1 MRRRITVQLA
11 VALGLVATLVIA
23 GLATMTVAVDRLQT
37 VDKERSE
44 STDALITAGQLEQSV
59 VDLETGL
66 RGYLLAGRTRFLQP
80 YETALRSYRGR
91 IATLRED
98 TSNTPRAHA
107 LTIQL
112 GSAVDNYVSA
122 WAEPLIRLAQ
132 HHLGAARAAEAGGGG
147 KRRVDAIRSQF
158 GALLAAET
166 TLHGR
171 QVGDADTWATV
182 AKAVGYAAIGLFV
195 LLIAGLA
202 FMAQRRVVRPLKR
215 LASTARRISRGELSA
230 RAPEGGTGEVA
241 ELLVAFNRM
250 ASSLEHQHDELERT
264 AQSLA
269 ALLES
274 TDEGIYGVDLDGRVT
289 LVNRAAL
296 ELTGFSGQ
304 EWMWSSSH
312 ELIHHTRPDGT
323 PYPADKCPV
332 ALAMSMGQGV
342 RVTDEVFWRK
352 DGSSFPVEYSASP
365 LMQGGEIQGAVVS
378 FADVSGRRHL
388 QRLREAQHALSRAL
402 GEASSLEG
410 ARPQMMG
417 AVAAALGF
425 DVGVTWEPGSDGM
438 LRRITTYA
446 APGFEDLAAS
456 LGPDELALEGTLA
469 ARAVT
474 RRDPVLEVDLKHNPP
489 RPDGLPDARIQMA
502 AATPVF
508 GSDGRLISVGE
519 MFARQRIPED
529 GVVDTLRAVAGQAAQ
544 YIERQR
550 AQAETQRL
558 KEQFVSTVS
567 HELRTPLTA
576 IDGWIHILLGEEPG
590 PLNDDQRRFLET
602 VKRNSSRLKRLVG
615 DLLLAGQIDTG
626 RFKLELSDVD
636 VAEVLREMGELVSA
650 SAHNNDLTLTIDADE
665 PVMIRGDRERLGQLI
680 GNLLSNAIK
689 YTPAGGSVEA
699 GVEADGGH
707 CRITVSDTGIGIP
720 PADRKH
726 LFERFYRASTATEH
740 GIVGTGLG
748 LAISATIA
756 ESHHGT
762 IELVD
767 RDGPGSTFVVELP
780 LLVREEAPT

>member
-1 MRRRITVQLA
+1 V
-11 VALGLVATLVIA
+11 
-23 GLATMTVAVDRLQT
+23 
-37 VDKERSE
+37 
-44 STDALITAGQLEQSV
+44 
-59 VDLETGL
+59 
-66 RGYLLAGRTRFLQP
+66 
-80 YETALRSYRGR
+80 
-91 IATLRED
+91 
-98 TSNTPRAHA
+98 
-107 LTIQL
+107 
-112 GSAVDNYVSA
+112 
-122 WAEPLIRLAQ
+122 
-132 HHLGAARAAEAGGGG
+132 
-147 KRRVDAIRSQF
+147 
-158 GALLAAET
+158 
-166 TLHGR
+166 
-171 QVGDADTWATV
+171 
-182 AKAVGYAAIGLFV
+182 
-195 LLIAGLA
+195 
-202 FMAQRRVVRPLKR
+202 
-215 LASTARRISRGELSA
+215 GELVE
-230 RAPEGGTGEVA
+230 R
-241 ELLVAFNRM
+241 FNRM
-250 ASSLEHQHDELERT
+250 AASLEHQHDEVERT

-274 TDEGIYGVDLDGRVT
+274 TDEGIYGVDLKGKVT

-296 ELTGFSGQ
+296 ELTGFSG
-304 EWMWSSSH
+304 EELMWSPSH
-312 ELIHHTRPDGT
+312 ELIHHTRADGT
-323 PYPADKCPV
+323 PYPADQCPV
-332 ALAMSMGQGV
+332 AIAMRTGQGV
-342 RVTDEVFWRK
+342 RVTEEVYWRK

-365 LMQGGEIQGAVVS
+365 LMQGGEIVGAVVS
-378 FADVSGRRHL
+378 FVDVSSRRHL
-388 QRLREAQHALSRAL
+388 QRLRNAQHAMSRAL
-402 GEASSLEG
+402 AEATSLEG

-417 AVAAALGF
+417 SVAAALGF
-425 DVGVTWEPGSDGM
+425 DLGVTWEPGPDGI

-446 APGFEDLAAS
+446 APGLEDLAAR
-456 LGPDELALEGTLA
+456 LGPDELPQAGTLA
-469 ARAVT
+469 GRAIV
-474 RRDPVLEVDLKHNPP
+474 RRDPVLELDLEHHPP
-489 RPDGLPDARIQMA
+489 RPDGLPDTRLQMA

-519 MFARQRIPED
+519 MFARQPIPEE
-529 GVVDTLRAVAGQAAQ
+529 GMVDTLRAVAGQAAQ

-558 KEQFVSTVS
+558 KDQFVSTVS

-590 PLNDDQRRFLET
+590 PLTADQRRFLET

-636 VAEVLREMGELVSA
+636 VAEVLKETGELVSA
-650 SAHNNDLTLTIDADE
+650 SAQNNDLALTIDADE

-699 GVEADGGH
+699 RVEADGGT

-726 LFERFYRASTATEH
+726 LFERFYRASSATES

-756 ESHHGT
+756 ESHHGR